1 MELTSEQLAIIQSN
15 GDIKINAVAGS
26 GKTTTVIEY
35 ARTRP
40 QSSRILYLAVNKSVK
55 LEASHKFSL
64 KGMRN
69 VKVDTAHSLA
79 YKNIIYK
86 YGYKVKSAGYQTSEI
101 VELLGIKG
109 TGEKHMEYVLANHVS
124 KFIAYFCNSDKMKV
138 QELNYSETIN
148 DPKAKAFVMKYYAFI
163 EKQTRIF
170 LSKMDKGDIEITHDF
185 YLKKFQLSRPILP
198 FDYILFD
205 EGQDASAAMLDVFLT
220 QKATKVIV
228 GDTHQQIYG
237 WRFAVNSLEKA
248 EFQTFHLS
256 NSFRFGHS
264 IAKLALDVL
273 NWKKILNIKYEAK
286 LEGMGEKGKPK
297 TKAYIARTNLGLL
310 VKAIDTVVDGR
321 MAKKIYCEGNFNSY
335 TYADDGASLYD
346 VLNLYIGKRDRIRD
360 KLLALMPSMKDLE
373 EYVEK
378 TEDVQL
384 GMMVEL
390 VKEYGAEL
398 PKIIKTIKEKHL
410 ENEDRDK
417 AEIIFSTVHR
427 SKGMEYDEVVLV
439 KDFMTKEKL
448 ETRIKENGD
457 KKVDIAKL
465 NEEINLV
472 YVAITRA
479 KWKLHI
485 PEELIEIDFPES
497 DEINVIPLTEKSE
510 NNRNEKNTKSQEKA
524 YDVHALRKK
533 HGAAYRPWTEDQDDE
548 LAKMYED
555 GYSINELAEHF
566 ARTKGAIFARIK
578 KLELD
583 PF

>member
-1 MELTSEQLAIIQSN
+1 M
-15 GDIKINAVAGS
+15 
-26 GKTTTVIEY
+26 
-35 ARTRP
+35 
-40 QSSRILYLAVNKSVK
+40 
-55 LEASHKFSL
+55 
-64 KGMRN
+64 
-69 VKVDTAHSLA
+69 
-79 YKNIIYK
+79 
-86 YGYKVKSAGYQTSEI
+86 
-101 VELLGIKG
+101 
-109 TGEKHMEYVLANHVS
+109 
-124 KFIAYFCNSDKMKV
+124 
-138 QELNYSETIN
+138 
-148 DPKAKAFVMKYYAFI
+148 
-163 EKQTRIF
+163 
-170 LSKMDKGDIEITHDF
+170 
-185 YLKKFQLSRPILP
+185 
-198 FDYILFD
+198 
-205 EGQDASAAMLDVFLT
+205 
-220 QKATKVIV
+220 
-228 GDTHQQIYG
+228 
-237 WRFAVNSLEKA
+237 
-248 EFQTFHLS
+248 
-256 NSFRFGHS
+256 
-264 IAKLALDVL
+264 
-273 NWKKILNIKYEAK
+273 NIKYEAK
-286 LEGMGEKGKPK
+286 LECMGEKGKPK

-321 MAKKIYCEGNFNSY
+321 MAKKIYFEGNFNSY